1 MYTERQKRNR
11 IKKVKSVIV
20 ENEDLYF
27 IADVV
32 PAMGV
37 SRQTFYNWC
46 PKDSLDYNEIIELLY
61 ANRRKAVRRIR
72 KKMSDSENAAALI
85 ASYRIVCDDDER
97 RAINQN
103 YVDVRANVDNKI
115 QIGFV
120 EAEIAPVEDESEV
133 NVT

>member
-72 KKMSDSENAAALI
+72 KKMSDSENASALI

-120 EAEIAPVEDESEV
+120 EADVAPVEDESEV